1 MALEHTS
8 VDVRSTVVLHTGR
21 TKKIAQFNKYP
32 PNSQGS
38 NPSHDI
44 SFLKHPFFN
53 DFYDF

>member
-1 MALEHTS
+1 MALEHIS
-8 VDVRSTVVLHTGR
+8 VDGRSTVVLHTGR

-32 PNSQGS
+32 PSSQGS

-53 DFYDF
+53 DF